1 MYIVVLILHILVSIF
16 LIGVILLQA
25 GRGGLTETF
34 GGGITQAMF
43 GARAANVLT
52 RLTAICAIL
61 FISTCLTLT
70 VLSFRRGRSLI
81 ERVQLPRAPSAT
93 TPAPAPAEPTT
104 PAAEPAQPAAKP

>member
-1 MYIVVLILHILVSIF
+1 MYLAVLILHILVSIF

-34 GGGITQAMF
+34 GGGLTQTMF

-52 RLTAICAIL
+52 RLTAVCAAI

-70 VLSFRRGRSLI
+70 ILSFRRGRSLI
-81 ERVQLPRAPSAT
+81 ERVPLPQLPSAT
-93 TPAPAPAEPTT
+93 TPAPAAPAVPER
-104 PAAEPAQPAAKP
+104 AQPANTP